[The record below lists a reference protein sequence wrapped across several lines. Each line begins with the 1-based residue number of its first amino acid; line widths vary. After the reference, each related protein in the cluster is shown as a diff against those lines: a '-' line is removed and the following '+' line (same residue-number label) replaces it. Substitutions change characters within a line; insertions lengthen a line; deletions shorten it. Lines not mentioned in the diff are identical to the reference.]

1 MRRGRRL
8 CSVLGGLLAAVQG
21 VASHAA
27 SDPSVASPT
36 DARLSF
42 EVGVESFRWRELDD
56 DGRRLLTEQ
65 GPRFMVGAA
74 LGNFLHADSGPIF
87 EMRLGSRLGEVDYDG
102 QDNNGRFVGTVSDY
116 SGWVGEVNG
125 GYRFPEFVQGVSID
139 LFGGMGLDNWRREIN
154 GGVNS
159 IGQSVAGFTE
169 DYGVAYLRCGIGIAL
184 HGASPGGYLQ
194 LGFRRPRSV
203 SEEVRLQGRTINLS
217 PGENAAA
224 FLSYQVALG
233 TPREEGAAGGYL
245 RFYYA
250 GYRFGKSE
258 IEQIGASQVW
268 QPRSDGDTL
277 GVALGFHF

>member
-8 CSVLGGLLAAVQG
+8 CTALGGLLVAVHG

-27 SDPSVASPT
+27 SDPVASAK

-42 EVGVESFRWRELDD
+42 EVGAESFRWREHDD

-65 GPRFMVGAA
+65 GPRFMAGAA

-87 EMRLGSRLGEVDYDG
+87 EMRVGRHLGEVDYDG

-116 SGWVGEVNG
+116 SGWFGEVNG
-125 GYRFPEFVQGVSID
+125 GYRFPDFVEGVSID
-139 LFGGMGLDNWRREIN
+139 LFGGAGLDHWHREIN
-154 GGVNS
+154 GGINS

-194 LGFRRPRSV
+194 LGFRKPRSV
-203 SEEVRLQGRTINLS
+203 SEQVRLQGQTIDLS
-217 PGENAAA
+217 PGENASA
-224 FLSYQVALG
+224 FISYQVALG
-233 TPREEGAAGGYL
+233 ALREEGAAGAYL

-258 IEQIGASQVW
+258 TEQVGTSQVW
-268 QPRSDGDTL
+268 QPRSDSDTL
-277 GVALGFHF
+277 GVALGFHY